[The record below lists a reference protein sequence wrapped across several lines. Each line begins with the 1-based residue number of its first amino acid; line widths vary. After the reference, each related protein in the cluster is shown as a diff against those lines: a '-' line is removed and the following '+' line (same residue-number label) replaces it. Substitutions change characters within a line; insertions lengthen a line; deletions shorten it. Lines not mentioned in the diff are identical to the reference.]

1 MIEVLSIFFQFFIF
15 LIIFSFPFTTKTLN
29 NNFSQKQNFF
39 NFVDAHSINIIFFI
53 YICLI
58 TSFLNFDLKL
68 FFKIYFLLSIIFI
81 LFNYKNSILKFN
93 NDLFKIFLVFL
104 LINISIFFY
113 IAQNLKLGWDGLH
126 WIEKAFIFFN
136 NENIQKL
143 PEVSVHPH
151 YPHLGSYL
159 WAFFWKNSFSELEYF
174 GRFFYVYFYAVSIFL
189 IVNSLKL
196 KNKFL
201 ELSIILFFILVTFD
215 PNLFAGYQEYLIFSS
230 LIFASRYI
238 LMINFENKI
247 NYKFVFLIILTLYT
261 NCWFKDEGLVYFLL
275 FGITFVLLLNI
286 PSSSKIFLTI
296 FTISLFIFQYL
307 LQKYVIGIF
316 DFPQKIPLSLIFSDL
331 INIKI
336 LFTKISKILIHSL
349 IAFVKYPL
357 WIIVLLSVIFH
368 FFIIKKFD
376 KKVKYFLVCLSLNL
390 LFVFTIFFT
399 FRSFDFMLKVS
410 LDRIFFQTSGFY
422 IVLILLSLKNVK
434 LLKK

>member
-15 LIIFSFPFTTKTLN
+15 LIIFSFPFTTKILN

-58 TSFLNFDLKL
+58 ASFLNFDLKL

-143 PEVSVHPH
+143 PEVSIHSH
-151 YPHLGSYL
+151 YPHLGIYL

-196 KNKFL
+196 KNKVL

-215 PNLFAGYQEYLIFSS
+215 PNLFAGYQEYLIFH
-230 LIFASRYI
+230 L
-238 LMINFENKI
+238 
-247 NYKFVFLIILTLYT
+247 
-261 NCWFKDEGLVYFLL
+261 
-275 FGITFVLLLNI
+275 
-286 PSSSKIFLTI
+286 
-296 FTISLFIFQYL
+296 
-307 LQKYVIGIF
+307 
-316 DFPQKIPLSLIFSDL
+316 
-331 INIKI
+331 
-336 LFTKISKILIHSL
+336 
-349 IAFVKYPL
+349 
-357 WIIVLLSVIFH
+357 
-368 FFIIKKFD
+368 
-376 KKVKYFLVCLSLNL
+376 
-390 LFVFTIFFT
+390 
-399 FRSFDFMLKVS
+399 
-410 LDRIFFQTSGFY
+410 
-422 IVLILLSLKNVK
+422 
-434 LLKK
+434 

>member
-1 MIEVLSIFFQFFIF
+1 MTEVLSIFFQLFIF
-15 LIIFSFPFTTKTLN
+15 LVIFSFPLTPKILN
-29 NNFSQKQNFF
+29 NNFGQKEKF
-39 NFVDAHSINIIFFI
+39 NFIDTHSINIIFFI

-58 TSFLNFDLKL
+58 ASFLNFDLKL
-68 FFKIYFLLSIIFI
+68 FFKIYFLLSLIFI
-81 LFNYKNSILKFN
+81 LFNYKTSVFKFN
-93 NDLFKIFLVFL
+93 KDLLKIFLIFS

-113 IAQNLKLGWDGLH
+113 IGQNLKLGWDGLH

-143 PEVSVHPH
+143 SEVSVHPH

-159 WAFFWKNSFSELEYF
+159 WALFWKNSFSELEYF
-174 GRFFYVYFYAVSIFL
+174 GRFFYVYFYVVSIFL

-196 KNKFL
+196 KNKFF
-201 ELSIILFFILVTFD
+201 ELSIILFFILITFD

-247 NYKFVFLIILTLYT
+247 NYKFIFLILLTLYT
-261 NCWFKDEGLVYFLL
+261 NCWFKDEGLVYFLI
-275 FGITFVLLLNI
+275 FGIIFILFLNI
-286 PSSSKIFLTI
+286 SSGSKVLLTI
-296 FTISLFIFQYL
+296 FTISLFIVQYF

-316 DFPQKIPLSLIFSDL
+316 DFPQKISLSLIFSEL
-331 INIKI
+331 VNIKI
-336 LFTKISKILIHSL
+336 LLTKISKMLIHSL

-357 WIIVLLSVIFH
+357 WIIIIISIIFH
-368 FFIIKKFD
+368 FFTIKKID
-376 KKVKYFLVCLSLNL
+376 KKIKYFLICLSLNL

-422 IVLILLSLKNVK
+422 IVLVLLFLKDVK
-434 LLKK
+434 FLKK